1 MADLEENEE
10 TGKKPSKFKKILKI
24 FIILL
29 ILLVLIIGGFC
40 LGIYFR
46 LIDSNEVNEK
56 YGLYDM
62 PIIGEYFVKPADKEP
77 SSVDEATNKKDQ
89 KVEEKKSTKKGKEI
103 VLTKEEIEKQTKERL
118 AAEKKRV
125 SKLARLYNEMKPE
138 DAAKILEGMEDDIVI
153 SILQKMDESQV
164 SQILTCFDTDR
175 AANIT
180 KIMYNGLPKR
190 PMHVPAINDNEQNQ
204 NQGQNQNGNN

>member
-10 TGKKPSKFKKILKI
+10 NGKKPGKFKRILKI
-24 FIILL
+24 IIILIVLL
-29 ILLVLIIGGFC
+29 ILIIAGFFI
-40 LGIYFR
+40 GIYFR
-46 LIDSNEVNEK
+46 LIDSNEMNEK
-56 YGLYDM
+56 YALYDM
-62 PIIGEYFVKPADKEP
+62 PIIGEYFVKPAPEQ
-77 SSVDEATNKKDQ
+77 SSVDEAVKKNEQKKDDKRVQ
-89 KVEEKKSTKKGKEI
+89 KKSKPV
-103 VLTKEEIEKQTKERL
+103 VLSKEEIEKQTKERL

-164 SQILTCFDTDR
+164 SQVLTKFDTDR

-190 PMHVPAINDNEQNQ
+190 PMQNPPITEQEQNP
-204 NQGQNQNGNN
+204 NANNN

>member
-1 MADLEENEE
+1 MADFEENDAS
-10 TGKKPSKFKKILKI
+10 GKQPGKFKKILKI
-24 FIILL
+24 FGILL
-29 ILLVLIIGGFC
+29 LLMVLIIGGFC

-46 LIDSNEVNEK
+46 LIDSNEMNEK

-62 PIIGEYFVKPADKEP
+62 PIIGDMFVRPVPDGE
-77 SSVDEATNKKDQ
+77 SSVDEAEKKHPP
-89 KVEEKKSTKKGKEI
+89 KVEEKKPQKKSKDV
-103 VLTKEEIEKQTKERL
+103 VLSKEEIEKQTKERQ
-118 AAEKKRV
+118 AEEKKRI

-164 SQILTCFDTDR
+164 SQILTEFNTER
-175 AANIT
+175 AAGIT

-190 PMHVPAINDNEQNQ
+190 PAQNPSANNQ
-204 NQGQNQNGNN
+204 NN

>member
-1 MADLEENEE
+1 MADLEENDAN
-10 TGKKPSKFKKILKI
+10 GKQPGKFKKILKI
-24 FIILL
+24 FGILL
-29 ILLVLIIGGFC
+29 LLMVLIIGGFC

-46 LIDSNEVNEK
+46 LIDSNEMNEK

-62 PIIGEYFVKPADKEP
+62 PIIGDMFVRPVPDGEP
-77 SSVDEATNKKDQ
+77 SVDEAEKKNPP
-89 KVEEKKSTKKGKEI
+89 KVEEKKPQKKSKDV
-103 VLTKEEIEKQTKERL
+103 VLSKEEIEKQTKERQ
-118 AAEKKRV
+118 AEEKKRI

-164 SQILTCFDTDR
+164 SQILTEFNTER
-175 AANIT
+175 AAGIT

-190 PMHVPAINDNEQNQ
+190 PAQNPSASNQ
-204 NQGQNQNGNN
+204 NN

>member
-1 MADLEENEE
+1 MS
-10 TGKKPSKFKKILKI
+10 KKKKKTVYSKKKIC
-24 FIILL
+24 ILIVIVL
-29 ILLVLIIGGFC
+29 ILSTC
-40 LGIYFR
+40 IYPLFR
-46 LIDSNEVNEK
+46 SSTIFKIEK
-56 YGLYDM
+56 RLHQ
-62 PIIGEYFVKPADKEP
+62 IKLEQ
-77 SSVDEATNKKDQ
+77 KKDDK
-89 KVEEKKSTKKGKEI
+89 KVQKKSKPV
-103 VLTKEEIEKQTKERL
+103 VLSKEEIEKQTKERL

-164 SQILTCFDTDR
+164 SQVLTKFDTDR

-190 PMHVPAINDNEQNQ
+190 PMQNPPITEQEQNP
-204 NQGQNQNGNN
+204 NANNN